1 MSRHDGET
9 QQPANMSQRLPRARR
24 AESLAIWA
32 WFAAA
37 IGIEVLLRSYVPRTP
52 HGRLVYGGSTFAL
65 AVVAILLT
73 LVISKVPVGPVG
85 FVLACVDLLL
95 IVPSVLGSVV
105 LVAGLFG
112 VAGYH
117 VAVFVAVLLGL
128 CLWALLFLPLAALVG
143 RVTAHS

>member
-1 MSRHDGET
+1 
-9 QQPANMSQRLPRARR
+9 
-24 AESLAIWA
+24 
-32 WFAAA
+32 
-37 IGIEVLLRSYVPRTP
+37 VLFRSYVPHTP

-65 AVVAILLT
+65 TVVAILLT
-73 LVISKVPVGPVG
+73 LLISKVPVGPVG

-117 VAVFVAVLLGL
+117 GAVFVAVILGL
-128 CLWALLFLPLAALVG
+128 CLWALLFLPLATLVG
-143 RVTAHS
+143 RVTAHA